1 MSEKKAKSKAELAEL
16 ILFKLNDETFS
27 FNLLNIKE
35 IIEKPIIIDV
45 PQSEDYIAG
54 MINLRGD
61 VITIFNLKTKIGIE
75 PDSVPED
82 SMVIIVEYQNYRMGV
97 LVDKVREV
105 KSIDLSGIEDVPTEI
120 AGVSADYLAG
130 VGRIGDKPVLILNI
144 DKIVKLQR

>member
-1 MSEKKAKSKAELAEL
+1 MSEKKARAKAELAEL

-97 LVDKVREV
+97 LVDKVQEV